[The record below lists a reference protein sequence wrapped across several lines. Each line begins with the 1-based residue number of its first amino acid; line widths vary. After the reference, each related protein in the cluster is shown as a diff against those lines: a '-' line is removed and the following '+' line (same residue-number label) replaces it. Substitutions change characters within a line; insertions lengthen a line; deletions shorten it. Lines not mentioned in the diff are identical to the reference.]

1 MGNVFSYC
9 RISTAEEQE
18 KQKYAR
24 QEKALKRYAEENNIE
39 YVAEYKE
46 DKSGKNFED
55 RTEWQKLEKLVRQGD
70 TIVMKDISR
79 FTRET
84 EEGYKKY
91 VELMDKGIELIFLDN
106 ATVSTPYIRNL
117 INVAEEQNIVAR
129 TALLSTVKLLLVVEL
144 DRVTQERLIIIKR
157 IRDGIEASDKTSGRK
172 KGTTDKVSGEL
183 IDDIQ
188 KYLMYR
194 GEKAIT
200 VMKKHNISRNTFK
213 KYVALYQDGKLTVSG
228 KYTKDNK

>member
-106 ATVSTPYIRNL
+106 ATVSTPYVRKLIR
-117 INVAEEQNIVAR
+117 VAEKQNIVAR
-129 TALLSTVKLLLVVEL
+129 TALLSTVKLLLVIEL

-157 IRDGIEASDKTSGRK
+157 INDGIEASDKPSGRK
-172 KGTTDKVSGEL
+172 KGTTDKVSEAL
-183 IDDIQ
+183 IRDIA
-188 KYLMYR
+188 KYLENKN
-194 GEKAIT
+194 EKAIT
-200 VMKKHNISRNTFK
+200 IMKKHDISRNTFK
-213 KYVALYQDGKLTVSG
+213 KYVKLYENDKLIVSE
-228 KYTKDNK
+228 KYK